1 MHFTLDELT
10 HSDTAIR
17 KGIDNAPDMESLTN
31 LLDVLLP
38 GLERVRSIL
47 GVPMIVSSGYR
58 GAKLN
63 SAIGGSAK
71 SKHMKGLAC
80 DFTAPH
86 FGDSLTVCKYLMARH
101 KTINYDQLINEQ
113 KWIHIGFA
121 DVDDD
126 PRGEVLTAHF
136 ANGGVTY
143 TKGLTE

>member
-1 MHFTLDELT
+1 MHFKLDELT

-17 KGIDNAPDMESLTN
+17 KGIDNTPDADSLAN
-31 LLDVLLP
+31 LRDILLP
-38 GLERVRSIL
+38 GLERVRSLL

-63 SAIGGSAK
+63 AAIGGSAK

-86 FGDSLTVCKYLMARH
+86 FGDPLAVCKYLMTRH
-101 KTINYDQLINEQ
+101 KLINYDQLINEGR
-113 KWIHIGFA
+113 WIHIGFA

-136 ANGGVTY
+136 DNGSVTY
-143 TKGLTE
+143 TKGLL